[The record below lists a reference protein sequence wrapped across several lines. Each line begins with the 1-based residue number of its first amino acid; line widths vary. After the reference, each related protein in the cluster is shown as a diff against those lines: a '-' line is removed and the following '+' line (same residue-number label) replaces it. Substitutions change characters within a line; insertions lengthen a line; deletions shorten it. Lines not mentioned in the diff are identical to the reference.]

1 MKTTTHHTIT
11 KLGLLSTAAVLAAA
25 LAPASAMAQTNVTV
39 FGQISQALTKSTGT
53 SMQLAT
59 TGFGSGIGFKGT
71 EDLGGGLSAYFHFEN
86 RFDADT
92 GAVGT
97 PFWAE
102 RMAVGLTGGFGR
114 FELGRFSNAVDLVS
128 GLADPFGETVANM
141 PHENGAAEAKWD
153 NSIGYYT
160 PAFGP
165 VTAAFTFSTN
175 EAPNKHV
182 AYAANLKYAEGPAT
196 AAIAYARNGGD
207 DVKTFTVA
215 GNYDF
220 GPAKLYAGYT
230 RSTDL
235 TGSSGHARNW
245 QVGVGVPLS
254 AAGTLKAAYSN
265 YKFDTSTGD
274 KDSKFG
280 LGYWYNMSKR
290 TMLYADVSRLNKT
303 RAGVDSDVNA
313 IDVGIFHKF

>member
-1 MKTTTHHTIT
+1 MKKTTLNTMTT
-11 KLGLLSTAAVLAAA
+11 QRLLSAAAIIAAVA
-25 LAPASAMAQTNVTV
+25 APASVMAQTNVTV
-39 FGQISQALTKSTGT
+39 FGQISQALTKSTGNP
-53 SMQLAT
+53 MQLAT
-59 TGFGSGIGFKGT
+59 TGFGSGIGLKGT

-92 GAVGT
+92 GAAAT

-102 RMAVGLTGGFGR
+102 RMAVGLAGGFGR
-114 FELGRFSNAVDLVS
+114 FELGRFANAMDQVS
-128 GLADPFGETVANM
+128 GLADAFGETVANM
-141 PHENGAAEAKWD
+141 PHENAASEAKWD

-165 VTAAFTFSTN
+165 VSATFVFSTK
-175 EAPNKHV
+175 EAPNVHPG
-182 AYAANLKYAEGPAT
+182 YSANLKYAEGPAT
-196 AAIAYARNGGD
+196 AAIAYSRNGGN

-220 GPAKLYAGYT
+220 GPAKLFGGYT

-235 TGSSGHARNW
+235 PGSSGNARNW
-245 QVGVGVPLS
+245 ELGVAVPMG
-254 AAGTLKAAYSN
+254 AGALKAAYSN
-265 YKFDTSTGD
+265 YKLDTSTTD
-274 KDSKFG
+274 KDNKFG

-290 TMLYADVSRLNKT
+290 TMLYADVSRLNMT